1 MLEDIAS
8 VTGGQVISRDLGMTV
23 KAANVEMLGNS
34 QQVKIT
40 REATTLIGGA
50 GEPHSIAARVAQLR
64 GELDTA
70 SSDRET
76 EVLRER
82 LAKLADGVAIIH
94 VGGMSETEVRER
106 KDRVED
112 ALNATRAAVEEG
124 VTTGGGVALIRAGRI
139 LQDLIGDN
147 ADENAGISLVRRA
160 LNAPLIRLADNA
172 GFDGT
177 FVIGKI
183 QDAETDTFGFDAA
196 NNDYG
201 DLVERGIIDPLK
213 VVRVAFE
220 NACSVA
226 GAMITAQV
234 AIADAV
240 SDDEKAEIA

>member
-1 MLEDIAS
+1 
-8 VTGGQVISRDLGMTV
+8 
-23 KAANVEMLGNS
+23 
-34 QQVKIT
+34 
-40 REATTLIGGA
+40 
-50 GEPHSIAARVAQLR
+50 
-64 GELDTA
+64 
-70 SSDRET
+70 
-76 EVLRER
+76 
-82 LAKLADGVAIIH
+82 
-94 VGGMSETEVRER
+94 MSETEVQER

-112 ALNATRAAVEEG
+112 ALNATQAAVEEG
-124 VTTGGGVALIRAGRI
+124 VTTGGGVALVRAGRI

-160 LNAPLIRLADNA
+160 LNAPLIRIADNA

-183 QDAETDTFGFDAA
+183 QEAETDTFGFDAA
-196 NNDYG
+196 KNDYG
-201 DLVERGIIDPLK
+201 DLVELGIIDPVK

-240 SDDEKAEIA
+240 SDDEQAEIA